1 MWAHTASV
9 SEGLCLC
16 TPNHLPPSHS
26 VGEAVAPGGVE
37 VGSILRWPQ
46 QLGEAQRDYKKR
58 ILKASK
64 WQGVLMIVLRK
75 VLFLS
80 AFARKL
86 DSQGMKI
93 ATVNTIRDGLSTLG
107 LFERIQNE

>member
-1 MWAHTASV
+1 MAPTA
-9 SEGLCLC
+9 
-16 TPNHLPPSHS
+16 
-26 VGEAVAPGGVE
+26 GEA
-37 VGSILRWPQ
+37 LRELQ
-46 QLGEAQRDYKKR
+46 KR

-75 VLFLS
+75 VLCLS

-86 DSQGMKI
+86 NSQGIKI
-93 ATVNTIRDGLSTLG
+93 ATVNSIRDGLSIVG

>member
-1 MWAHTASV
+1 MAPTAGRSP
-9 SEGLCLC
+9 EGL
-16 TPNHLPPSHS
+16 
-26 VGEAVAPGGVE
+26 
-37 VGSILRWPQ
+37 Q
-46 QLGEAQRDYKKR
+46 KR

-64 WQGVLMIVLRK
+64 WQGVLRIVLRK

-86 DSQGMKI
+86 DSQEMEI